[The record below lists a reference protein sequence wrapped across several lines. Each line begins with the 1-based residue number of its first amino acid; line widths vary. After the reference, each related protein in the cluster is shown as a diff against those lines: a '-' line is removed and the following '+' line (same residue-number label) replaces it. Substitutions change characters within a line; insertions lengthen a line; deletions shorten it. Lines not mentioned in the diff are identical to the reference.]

1 MKKRKIFK
9 VIFISALVGA
19 LLSVSV
25 FAASLYNNGT
35 YEGSG
40 MGKFSNIVLAV
51 TVTDDKIAAIDVVSQ
66 NETPN
71 YWKKAVVLIDRIIE
85 ANSTDVDGIT
95 GATKSSNAIKA
106 AVNNALDS
114 ARIKVSVQDYF
125 SEFLHNIIIQAVNIC
140 KHIFSLF

>member
-1 MKKRKIFK
+1 
-9 VIFISALVGA
+9 
-19 LLSVSV
+19 
-25 FAASLYNNGT
+25 
-35 YEGSG
+35 

-114 ARIKVSVQDYF
+114 ARIKVNVQDYF
-125 SEFLHNIIIQAVNIC
+125 SEFLHNIIIQAVNIR

>member
-1 MKKRKIFK
+1 MVF
-9 VIFISALVGA
+9 A

-25 FAASLYNNGT
+25 FAASLYNTGT

-85 ANSTDVDGIT
+85 ANSTDVDGII

>member
-1 MKKRKIFK
+1 
-9 VIFISALVGA
+9 
-19 LLSVSV
+19 
-25 FAASLYNNGT
+25 
-35 YEGSG
+35 

-114 ARIKVSVQDYF
+114 AKIKVSVQDSTSRNF
-125 SEFLHNIIIQAVNIC
+125 FTTSSFKRSISASISFRSFNGRKIGRHFRVCRNFLYMDQYLII
-140 KHIFSLF
+140 

>member
-1 MKKRKIFK
+1 
-9 VIFISALVGA
+9 
-19 LLSVSV
+19 
-25 FAASLYNNGT
+25 
-35 YEGSG
+35 

-125 SEFLHNIIIQAVNIC
+125 SDFLHNIIIQAVNIC

>member
-40 MGKFSNIVLAV
+40 MGKFSSIVLSV

-95 GATKSSNAIKA
+95 GATKSSNAIKT

-114 ARIKVSVQDYF
+114 ARIKVSVQEYF

-140 KHIFSLF
+140 KHIFSLL

>member
-1 MKKRKIFK
+1 MLTTGWRHCNEKKEKYLRSYLFPH
-9 VIFISALVGA
+9 LVFA

-71 YWKKAVVLIDRIIE
+71 Y
-85 ANSTDVDGIT
+85 
-95 GATKSSNAIKA
+95 
-106 AVNNALDS
+106 
-114 ARIKVSVQDYF
+114 
-125 SEFLHNIIIQAVNIC
+125 
-140 KHIFSLF
+140 

>member
-1 MKKRKIFK
+1 MKKRKIFM

-25 FAASLYNNGT
+25 FAASLYSNGT

-40 MGKFSNIVLAV
+40 MGKFSKIVLAV

-125 SEFLHNIIIQAVNIC
+125 SEFLQNIIIQAVNIC